1 MYGQI
6 GWDFDAADVMAALAE
21 VEKQHS
27 ECVVHLHSPGGYV
40 IDGFAIFNAL
50 RRSRMAVTVS
60 VDGMAASMA
69 AIVMLAAD
77 RITAASNAMIMIHA
91 ASGYTSGG
99 VAAHQSSIKMLGD
112 ISKSFISEFRRRT
125 GMTEKQAASYMDGA
139 DHWLTAGEA
148 QQIGFIDD
156 IYDAPAPDDI
166 DMQDFTASKTP
177 AQLTALAA
185 RMSARLEDKLE
196 NKTVIKNE
204 LNQIRMRFDK
214 QTLASLGLTEDA
226 NETQVAEAA
235 KATIERQNAELKR
248 QEKRIAELEAAMEAH
263 SEAAIKGI
271 IDRAVAERRIAES
284 ARDRYTEMGKKMGI
298 EALTAVLDD
307 IAPAPKPSSLI
318 KERSQRVV
326 VADRKWEDLSAAELR
341 ELREQDREQY
351 DALYAQHYGFPANVK

>member
-91 ASGYTSGG
+91 ASGCTCGG

-125 GMTEKQAASYMDGA
+125 GMNEKQAAAYMDGA
-139 DHWLTAGEA
+139 DHWLTAAEA

-185 RMSARLEDKLE
+185 RMSARLEDK
-196 NKTVIKNE
+196 TVIKNE

-226 NETQVAEAA
+226 NETQVAEAT

-271 IDRAVAERRIAES
+271 IDRAVAERRISES

-318 KERSQRVV
+318 KERSPRAAAA
-326 VADRKWEDLSAAELR
+326 ADRKWEDYTAAELS

-351 DALYAQHYGFPANVK
+351 DALFAQHYGFQVK

>member
-27 ECVVHLHSPGGYV
+27 ECVVHMHSPGGYV

-50 RRSRMAVTVS
+50 RQSRMAVTVS

-125 GMTEKQAASYMDGA
+125 GMTEKQAAAYMDGT
-139 DHWLTAGEA
+139 DHWLTAAEA

-156 IYDAPAPDDI
+156 IYDAPAPDI

-185 RMSARLEDKLE
+185 RMSARLEDK
-196 NKTVIKNE
+196 TVINNG
-204 LNQIRMRFDK
+204 LNHIEMKFDK
-214 QTLASLGLTEDA
+214 QTLASLGLAEDA
-226 NETQVAEAA
+226 NETQVVAA
-235 KATIERQNAELKR
+235 VSATITKLNAAMTKAAET
-248 QEKRIAELEAAMEAH
+248 IAELQSTIAAQQVSAV
-263 SEAAIKGI
+263 KGV

-318 KERSQRVV
+318 KERSPRAAAA
-326 VADRKWEDLSAAELR
+326 ADRKWEDYSAAELS

-351 DALYAQHYGFPANVK
+351 DALFAQHYGFQVK

>member
-27 ECVVHLHSPGGYV
+27 ECVVHMHSPGGYV

-50 RRSRMAVTVS
+50 RQSRMAVTVS

-185 RMSARLEDKLE
+185 RMSARLEDK
-196 NKTVIKNE
+196 TVITK
-204 LNQIRMRFDK
+204 LNDIKMKLDK
-214 QTLASLGLTEDA
+214 QTLASLGLAEDA

-248 QEKRIAELEAAMEAH
+248 QEKRIAELEAAMAAQN
-263 SEAAIKGI
+263 EAAIKGV
-271 IDRAVAERRIAES
+271 IDRAVAERRISES
-284 ARDRYTEMGKKMGI
+284 ARPRYTEIGKTMGI
-298 EALTAVLDD
+298 EALMAILDD
-307 IAPAPKPSSLI
+307 IAPAPKPSSLV
-318 KERSQRVV
+318 KERSRNAT
-326 VADRKWEDLSAAELR
+326 ADKKWKDLTTEELS

-351 DALYAQHYGFPANVK
+351 DALYAQHYGIQVK